1 VTRPT
6 VDLDP
11 RLAKALAHPLRIR
24 ILGLLEEGSSTPKQ
38 LAHTLGVPLGNVSYH
53 VRALRDNGFLEL
65 EQTRVVRGAVE
76 HRYRVTVRPHI
87 DAATWSELPAI
98 VREALDAANVTRIVE
113 EIGEALGEDRF
124 SHPDSCLART
134 AFELDDEGFAEA
146 SRLITETFERLEAI
160 EREAKER
167 QGGRPERPAVAVAML
182 FDRPGDRSHAAHVV
196 SDGDP
201 TQVVATH

>member
-6 VDLDP
+6 TDLDP

-76 HRYRVTVRPHI
+76 HRYRVVVRPHI
-87 DAATWSELPAI
+87 TAETWAELPAI
-98 VREALDAANVTRIVE
+98 VREALDTANVTRIVDE
-113 EIGEALGEDRF
+113 VGQALGEDRF

-146 SRLITETFERLEAI
+146 SRLISETFDRLEAI
-160 EREAKER
+160 EARAKER
-167 QGGRPERPAVAVAML
+167 HSGHPERPAVAVAML
-182 FDRPGDRSHAAHVV
+182 FDRPSERGESLHSAGNGVP
-196 SDGDP
+196 G
-201 TQVVATH
+201 QVASTH